1 MRFNW
6 FGEKGNP
13 ATGLKFMN
21 SFTDFKPETQ
31 DKAAILLLKRR
42 KAYDYIKEGKLKLK
56 YEVQQKNR

>member
-31 DKAAILLLKRR
+31 D
-42 KAYDYIKEGKLKLK
+42 G
-56 YEVQQKNR
+56 NTP